1 MDRRSL
7 RRGLAHEAQVHA
19 RDRRRDP
26 LGELAKAPT
35 VEDPIFGVAVPTAC
49 PNVPGEILIPKNT
62 WSDKAAYDA
71 QAKKLAVLFSDN
83 FKKYADLASESVRR
97 AGPRL

>member
-1 MDRRSL
+1 
-7 RRGLAHEAQVHA
+7 
-19 RDRRRDP
+19 
-26 LGELAKAPT
+26 
-35 VEDPIFGVAVPTAC
+35 VAVPTAC